1 MIFSNLEFFVFFA
14 VFAPLYVATQG
25 RLRAQ
30 NALTLA
36 ASYVFYGYWD
46 VRFLSLVVVSTVID
60 FVTGLA
66 IAERP
71 FGARDFALPA
81 LVLFGL
87 ALGLVASGVP
97 DATLVLGL
105 SALFFAALVALD
117 VATRRAAPALRRRTF
132 FWASVTTNLG
142 ILATFKYFNFFA
154 ESFVDL
160 AGALGFAPDRVTI
173 DVILPVGISFYTFQS
188 MSYTIDVWR
197 GQLAPTRDF
206 VRFATYVSFFPQLV
220 AGPIERAS
228 HLLPQ
233 FGRARVL
240 SWAQAREGAM
250 LFLWGFYK
258 KVVIADNLGPI
269 ADRVFAAPAGAS
281 PGETLAGVLA
291 FTFQIYGDFSGYS
304 DMARGLARM
313 LGFDLM
319 VNFDMPYFARTPSEF
334 WRRWHISLSSWLR
347 DYLYIPLGG
356 NRGGEA
362 RRDRNL
368 MATMLLGGLWHGAAW
383 TFVAWGAFHG
393 AIQVVYR
400 RAGVDAWLERTSPRT
415 PTGALAH
422 AAAALGMFGLAVVG
436 WVLFRARSFGDAAW
450 VLGHMAFVPSTPELA
465 TVAFYAGPLVA
476 MELAARLSGRLTLW
490 DRTPFLVRLHVVLF
504 ALSASAFLAAARG
517 QAFIYFDF

>member
-356 NRGGEA
+356 SHKSSA
-362 RRDRNL
+362 RTYVNL
-368 MATMLLGGLWHGAAW
+368 TATMLLGGLWHGADW
-383 TFVAWGAFHG
+383 KFVIWGALHG
-393 AIQVVYR
+393 
-400 RAGVDAWLERTSPRT
+400 L
-415 PTGALAH
+415 
-422 AAAALGMFGLAVVG
+422 GLAFTRAFQRLRPEAKPLGGGARLLAMIVTFHFVCLA
-436 WVLFRARSFGDAAW
+436 WIFFRAKSFDHAWQLLGGLFAFSGGAANITPLIW
-450 VLGHMAFVPSTPELA
+450 TMLGLALVTHLMPDRLVDGAREILAEMPAPIQAAVLVLA
-465 TVAFYAGPLVA
+465 VL
-476 MELAARLSGRLTLW
+476 
-490 DRTPFLVRLHVVLF
+490 LVRWAGTTEVVP
-504 ALSASAFLAAARG
+504 
-517 QAFIYFDF
+517 FIYFQF